1 MNLTE
6 RINHGFDVLGA
17 EWIMWLLLILS
28 ALSLA
33 CIVERW
39 LFLRKRQVDLESAWS
54 DLEKRF
60 DGDDKGA
67 STEPVLSMEKRVAM
81 SLLAERDRP
90 TAALEDIARASV
102 ETEKLEYNRR
112 LGFLATVGSNAP
124 FIGLLGTVVGIVEAF
139 ARLADAAPGANRS
152 QLIVGSLAEALA
164 ATAVG
169 LVVAIPAVA
178 ACSSRL
184 PTSSCCSRSSTAACC
199 SAVSSAPPVCTHS
212 ALSTAETT

>member
-6 RINHGFDVLGA
+6 RINHGFDVIGA
-17 EWIMWLLLILS
+17 EWIMWLLLVLS

-39 LFLRKRQVDLESAWS
+39 LFLRKRRVDLESAWS
-54 DLEKRF
+54 DMKRRF
-60 DGDDKGA
+60 DADTPG
-67 STEPVLSMEKRVAM
+67 EPEPSGISMEERVAL
-81 SLLAERDRP
+81 SLLAERERP
-90 TAALEDIARASV
+90 AAALEDIARASV
-102 ETEKLEYNRR
+102 EAEKLEYNRR

-152 QLIVGSLAEALA
+152 QLIMGSLAEALA

-178 ACSSRL
+178 AYNWFQRQVDDCEARAQILVRRIIARL
-184 PTSSCCSRSSTAACC
+184 R
-199 SAVSSAPPVCTHS
+199 
-212 ALSTAETT
+212 

>member
-28 ALSLA
+28 ALSVA

-39 LFLRKRQVDLESAWS
+39 LFLRKRRVDLESAWS
-54 DLEKRF
+54 DMERRF
-60 DGDDKGA
+60 DEGDESA
-67 STEPVLSMEKRVAM
+67 PTEAVLSMEERVAL
-81 SLLAERDRP
+81 SLLAERERP
-90 TAALEDIARASV
+90 AAALEDIARASV

-139 ARLADAAPGANRS
+139 AKLAEAVPGANRS
-152 QLIVGSLAEALA
+152 QLIMGSLAEALA

-178 ACSSRL
+178 AYNWFQRQVDDCEARAQIL
-184 PTSSCCSRSSTAACC
+184 VRRIIAK
-199 SAVSSAPPVCTHS
+199 
-212 ALSTAETT
+212 LR

>member
-152 QLIVGSLAEALA
+152 QLIMGSLAEALA

-178 ACSSRL
+178 AYNWFQRQVDDCEA
-184 PTSSCCSRSSTAACC
+184 RSQILVRRIIAK
-199 SAVSSAPPVCTHS
+199 
-212 ALSTAETT
+212 LR

>member
-1 MNLTE
+1 VASLIVQTGENVNLTE
-6 RINHGFDVLGA
+6 RINHGFDALGA

-39 LFLRKRQVDLESAWS
+39 LFLRKRKVDLESAWS
-54 DLEKRF
+54 DMEKRF
-60 DGDDKGA
+60 DDGSVA
-67 STEPVLSMEKRVAM
+67 PAEPGLSMEERVAL
-81 SLLAERDRP
+81 SLLAQRERP
-90 TAALEDIARASV
+90 AEALEDIARASV

-152 QLIVGSLAEALA
+152 QLIMGSLAEALA

-178 ACSSRL
+178 AYNWFQQQVDDCEA
-184 PTSSCCSRSSTAACC
+184 RSQILVRRIIAK
-199 SAVSSAPPVCTHS
+199 
-212 ALSTAETT
+212 LR

>member
-6 RINHGFDVLGA
+6 RINHAFDVLGA
-17 EWIMWLLLILS
+17 EWIMWVLLILS

-39 LFLRKRQVDLESAWS
+39 LFLRRRKVDLESAWS
-54 DLEKRF
+54 DMERRF
-60 DGDDKGA
+60 DGTA
-67 STEPVLSMEKRVAM
+67 EAATLEPGLSMEERVAL
-81 SLLAERDRP
+81 SLLAQRERP
-90 TAALEDIARASV
+90 AAALEDIARASL

-139 ARLADAAPGANRS
+139 ARLADAAPGVSRS
-152 QLIVGSLAEALA
+152 QLIMGSLAEALA

-178 ACSSRL
+178 AYNWFQQQVDDCEA
-184 PTSSCCSRSSTAACC
+184 RSQILVRRIIAK
-199 SAVSSAPPVCTHS
+199 
-212 ALSTAETT
+212 LR

>member
-6 RINHGFDVLGA
+6 RINHGFDVIGA
-17 EWIMWLLLILS
+17 EWIMWLLLVLS

-39 LFLRKRQVDLESAWS
+39 LFLRKRRVDLESAWS
-54 DLEKRF
+54 DMKRRF
-60 DGDDKGA
+60 DADTPGEAESSGI
-67 STEPVLSMEKRVAM
+67 SMEERVAL
-81 SLLAERDRP
+81 SLFAERERP
-90 TAALEDIARASV
+90 AAALEDIARASV
-102 ETEKLEYNRR
+102 EAEKLEYNRR

-139 ARLADAAPGANRS
+139 ARLADADPGANRS
-152 QLIVGSLAEALA
+152 QLIMGSLAEALA

-178 ACSSRL
+178 AYNWFQRQVDDCEARAQILVRRIIARL
-184 PTSSCCSRSSTAACC
+184 R
-199 SAVSSAPPVCTHS
+199 
-212 ALSTAETT
+212 

>member
-1 MNLTE
+1 VNLTE

-39 LFLRKRQVDLESAWS
+39 LFLRKRKVDLESAWS
-54 DLEKRF
+54 DMEHRF
-60 DGDDKGA
+60 DGAAGA
-67 STEPVLSMEKRVAM
+67 AKAEPGLSMEERVAL
-81 SLLAERDRP
+81 SLFAQRERP
-90 TAALEDIARASV
+90 AAALEDIARASV

-139 ARLADAAPGANRS
+139 AQLAQAVPGANRS
-152 QLIVGSLAEALA
+152 QLIMGSLAEALA

-178 ACSSRL
+178 AYNWFQREVDDCEARAQIL
-184 PTSSCCSRSSTAACC
+184 VRRIIAK
-199 SAVSSAPPVCTHS
+199 
-212 ALSTAETT
+212 LR